1 MKTINEAVAGYEE
14 EIDVEIMRQNNGAE
28 FRFNENRSCREQCRR
43 KNQTMK
49 RMIIDNSLF

>member
-1 MKTINEAVAGYEE
+1 MKKIDEAVTGYEE
-14 EIDVEIMRQNNGAE
+14 EFDDEIMRQNNGAE
-28 FRFNENRSCREQCRR
+28 LRFNEDRSCREQCRR